1 MLVFPDPEDVAYY
14 VGVARNLVEGRG
26 LVTDAIWSYATP
38 PLTFPRPAFELW
50 LPLPTFL
57 AAVPMALFG
66 PTFRAAQA
74 SSMVLAGVVAV
85 LAWRLGSM
93 AAGERGLTGRRAR
106 AIALGTGLT
115 SAVYLPLVLASAQPD
130 STLPFAALALGA
142 CLLMGRLIRS
152 EAPAPSTRSLIAL
165 GVLLGLAALA
175 RSEATWL
182 ALTWVVFA
190 WGINRAR
197 PGSLARLLGIP
208 AIVALAL
215 YGPWMIRDWMVFGSP
230 LPGQVAANAFA
241 LRREDIFAWADPPT
255 LQRYLDAGWGR
266 LLDLRWEAFVHDLG
280 AVLLV
285 LGAPVSAIGLIS
297 MPAAARR
304 GVTLRPLIVF
314 ALITFTVTTLVFPVA
329 TTWGTFLHA
338 AGAVHVLLILSA
350 LLAGDSVLAAVTR
363 RRGWGRSPAWM
374 APAFTIATSIVF
386 TAAVLPV
393 VAANGKATLDSY
405 TALPAALQAAG
416 APLPQDGAP
425 VITNHAIWFAET
437 TGTRAIS
444 LPLESAASTLDLAG
458 AFEARLIVVRLDG
471 ETAWSTMLTTGQGA
485 GCFHRV
491 PLASPALAT
500 TTESELIAFQIECP

>member
-14 VGVARNLVEGRG
+14 VGVARNLVGGRG
-26 LVTDAIWSYATP
+26 LVIDAIWSYATP

-50 LPLPTFL
+50 LPLPTIL
-57 AAVPMALFG
+57 ASAPMALFG

-74 SSMVLAGVVAV
+74 SSIVLAGVVAV
-85 LAWRLGSM
+85 LAWALGSM
-93 AAGERGLTGRRAR
+93 AAEERGLTGGRAR

-115 SAVYLPLVLASAQPD
+115 SAVYLPLVLASAEPD

-142 CLLMGRLIRS
+142 CLLMGRLIRP
-152 EAPAPSTRSLIAL
+152 EAPVPATWSLVAL
-165 GVLLGLAALA
+165 GILVGLAALA
-175 RSEATWL
+175 RNEAAWL
-182 ALTWVVFA
+182 APTWVFFA

-197 PGSLARLLGIP
+197 PGTLARLLGIP

-215 YGPWMIRDWMVFGSP
+215 YGPWLIRDWLVFGSP

-255 LQRYLDAGWGR
+255 LERYLDAGWAR
-266 LLDLRWEAFVHDLG
+266 LLDLRWAAFVHDLG

-297 MPAAARR
+297 LPAASRR

-350 LLAGDSVLAAVTR
+350 LLAGDSVLAAVSR

-386 TAAVLPV
+386 TVAVLPV
-393 VAANGKATLDSY
+393 VAASGKATLDSY
-405 TALPAALQAAG
+405 TALPAALQVAG
-416 APLPQDGAP
+416 APLPEDGTP
-425 VITNHAIWFAET
+425 VITNHAIWLAET
-437 TGTRAIS
+437 TGTPAIS
-444 LPLESAASTLDLAG
+444 LPLESPSSTLDLAR
-458 AFEARLIVVRLDG
+458 AFKARLVVVRLDG
-471 ETAWSTMLTTGQGA
+471 ETDWSTMLSTGQGA
-485 GCFHRV
+485 ECFRRV
-491 PLASPALAT
+491 PLTLPPSPT
-500 TTESELIAFQIECP
+500 GTQSELIAFQIECP